1 MLLCFSKICLWH
13 RLLVSTKFVSSSN
26 TIRGDRKKRVKMWK
40 LSLYH
45 HQRCCPRL
53 NPFFGREKKNFL
65 TLCSWK
71 SQIRLF
77 WKIVFCRRRRRCCC
91 CCLWQSQRHSTI
103 SFLLNLSLSLSLFL
117 PLFRLLLLLLLRQS
131 VRPIS
136 RKMSLQDWIFLSSL
150 KFCRKKMNSEDGSG
164 WQNWQLAHFQPET

>member
-1 MLLCFSKICLWH
+1 MLYFSVAMLLCFSKICLWH
-13 RLLVSTKFVSSSN
+13 RLLVSTKFVYSSN
-26 TIRGDRKKRVKMWK
+26 TIRGDRKKRVKMWI

-53 NPFFGREKKNFL
+53 NPFFGREKKTFL

-103 SFLLNLSLSLSLFL
+103 SFLLNLSLSLSFVWCCCCCCVS
-117 PLFRLLLLLLLRQS
+117 PSHFPENVAPRLN
-131 VRPIS
+131 
-136 RKMSLQDWIFLSSL
+136 F
-150 KFCRKKMNSEDGSG
+150 FC
-164 WQNWQLAHFQPET
+164 LV

>member
-53 NPFFGREKKNFL
+53 NPFFGREKKTFL

-77 WKIVFCRRRRRCCC
+77 WKIVFCRRRRRC

-131 VRPIS
+131 VPFPGKCRSKIEF
-136 RKMSLQDWIFLSSL
+136 FLSSL